1 MTIIRASIRALI
13 VPLFAAT
20 GAFALLPSSSNAAEE
35 ISGKAVYERYC
46 AVCHGIDGK
55 GGGPMAE
62 VLKPAATDLTLIAK
76 GNEGAFPYDRVY
88 EIIDSNVDVMGHGSQ
103 QMPVWGD
110 AFRRDAD
117 NPLAYPRILELVF
130 YLKSIQQE

>member
-62 VLKPAATDLTLIAK
+62 VLKP
-76 GNEGAFPYDRVY
+76 R
-88 EIIDSNVDVMGHGSQ
+88 
-103 QMPVWGD
+103 
-110 AFRRDAD
+110 RRDGAWQPAD
-117 NPLAYPRILELVF
+117 AGLGRCVPARRRQSARLPADSRAGVLSEEHPAGVSELATGGR
-130 YLKSIQQE
+130 